1 MNAETAEHYSDAHTH
16 LGRLIAYAFQLG
28 TIPELDHRRTTGRL
42 ARHLGPAPPLD
53 PHARLRRPLRHQKPA
68 ATPPPTKPCAHN
80 AAIWH
85 RNSRTDWRHRHTDRL
100 EHQHEHDDDT
110 TLIVCQ
116 LTLAGI
122 GWNTTGDAQLAADAA
137 DRARAHRQLTKQ
149 ERTDRMIIR
158 GGNPHEQYAN

>member
-1 MNAETAEHYSDAHTH
+1 MLGFGGHFATKSRRYSTTH
-16 LGRLIAYAFQLG
+16 KALRAQ
-28 TIPELDHRRTTGRL
+28 RRV
-42 ARHLGPAPPLD
+42 
-53 PHARLRRPLRHQKPA
+53 
-68 ATPPPTKPCAHN
+68 
-80 AAIWH
+80 WH

-137 DRARAHRQLTKQ
+137 DRARAHRQLVKQ
-149 ERTDRMIIR
+149 ERTTT
-158 GGNPHEQYAN
+158 